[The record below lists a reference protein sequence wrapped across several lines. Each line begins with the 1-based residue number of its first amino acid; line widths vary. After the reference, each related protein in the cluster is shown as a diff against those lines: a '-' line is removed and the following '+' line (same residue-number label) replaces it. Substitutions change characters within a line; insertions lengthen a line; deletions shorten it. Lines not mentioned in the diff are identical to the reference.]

1 MPPTHPDHP
10 LAVRRRLRAAHD
22 FARFGVILPVAAD
35 SPATAVAV
43 VLVTYQSASD
53 LAMCLGSLER
63 AGGPHP
69 LEVVVVDNASTDA
82 SVEIARGYG
91 AKVIE
96 NPTNQGLSRA
106 INVGVA
112 ATGAPWLLIANP
124 DTWLSPGSLARLL
137 ATASADRRTGC
148 AGPYLANPD
157 GSPYPTGRRFPSL
170 AMGAVHAALA
180 PLWPGNPATRRYHMA
195 GVDRRRPLAVDWV
208 SGACM
213 LVRRQ
218 AFEEVGGFDPGY
230 FMYFEEMDF
239 CLRLHR
245 TDWRV
250 VFDPL
255 AEVKH
260 VVGGSTRSAPYRKVV
275 HHHRSA
281 LRFYCRRYARD
292 PRLALAPLVAG
303 FLVLRGAA
311 SLTRTAISQRRE
323 ADRKRPLAGP
333 GPDELGRPQT

>member
-1 MPPTHPDHP
+1 MQPTPP
-10 LAVRRRLRAAHD
+10 A
-22 FARFGVILPVAAD
+22 
-35 SPATAVAV
+35 SSATAVAV
-43 VLVTYQSASD
+43 VLVTYQSARD

-63 AGGPHP
+63 AARPHP

-96 NPTNQGLSRA
+96 NHTNQGLSRA
-106 INVGVA
+106 INTGVA

-124 DTWLSPGSLARLL
+124 DTWLSPGSLRRLMS
-137 ATASADRRTGC
+137 TAGADRRIGC
-148 AGPYLANPD
+148 VGPHLANPD
-157 GSPYPTGRRFPSL
+157 GSDYPTGRRFPSL
-170 AMGAVHAALA
+170 PMGAAHAALA
-180 PLWPGNPATRRYHMA
+180 PVWPDNPATRRYHMA
-195 GVDRRRPLAVDWV
+195 GVDRSRPLEVDWV

-218 AFEEVGGFDPGY
+218 AFEQVGGFDAGY
-230 FMYFEEMDF
+230 FMFFEEMDF

-245 TDWRV
+245 AGWRV

-281 LRFYCRRYARD
+281 LRFYCRRYAHD
-292 PRLALAPLVAG
+292 PRLVLAPLVAG

-311 SLTRTAISQRRE
+311 SLARTAVSRRRE
-323 ADRKRPLAGP
+323 AGRERPLAGP
-333 GPDELGRPQT
+333 GPDELGRPQR